1 MEAGEGDAAMQVRA
15 PRRRAWRR
23 VVVVVGRRKEEAR
36 RGRRKREK
44 RRVGAVGG
52 MVVASVCGGP
62 AKLMM
67 VGWRSSKRQLER
79 SRDLLWDVMG
89 MRERQH

>member
-1 MEAGEGDAAMQVRA
+1 M
-15 PRRRAWRR
+15 
-23 VVVVVGRRKEEAR
+23 
-36 RGRRKREK
+36 
-44 RRVGAVGG
+44 GAVGG